1 MLQFYLNKYLNID
14 IYNIEIMQFILSN
27 TTIYLKSKEKDIVI

>member
-14 IYNIEIMQFILSN
+14 IYNIERMQFILSN